1 MWEAPM
7 VLQKVFH
14 SPEVNWLPLSV
25 VTVAGQP
32 YRASQCSVK
41 ASSTSRVATFSSCAA
56 STHLVVLSIMVRICV
71 LPLEEGNGPTMSKW
85 TCEKRRDGTRIGTS
99 AARVCL
105 VTLARAHPW
114 QSLHHAAMSRFIS

>member
-7 VLQKVFH
+7 LLQKAFH
-14 SPEVNWLPLSV
+14 SPEVNWTPLSV

-41 ASSTSRVATFSSCAA
+41 ASSTFSSCAA
-56 STHLVVLSIMVRICV
+56 STHLVVLSIMVRICI
-71 LPLEEGNGPTMSKW
+71 LPLDEGNGPTISKW
-85 TCEKRRDGTRIGTS
+85 ICEKRRDGTGIGTS

-105 VTLARAHPW
+105 VTFPRAHP
-114 QSLHHAAMSRFIS
+114 